1 MEEIFVVLCKI
12 FLLAA
17 WLFSYFLKDFP
28 QSYEISQ
35 HQTEKVGID
44 MRLVATSTVED
55 GALLGKAIY
64 NDQGQILLNVGVR
77 LEKKILDRLLEFGI
91 DYLYINDPDTDDLI
105 LTNSISDELRVNAIK
120 SIGDSFKQI
129 QLDTKIS
136 QSFVIE
142 KSARKFKKLIS
153 ILLDE
158 LQRSKELLNL
168 LSDVFIHDHYIF
180 SHSLNVT
187 LYALAIGIEMKLP
200 PKELELLGLGA
211 ILHDVGKM
219 KVPEEILS
227 KPGRLTAEE
236 FQVIKAHAEDG
247 FQLLRNIPTV
257 PLIVAHCAY
266 QHHERLNGSGYPRGL
281 KDDDIHLFGRIL
293 GVADV
298 FDAVTSNRVYRP
310 AMLPHEGLE
319 ILYSGSG
326 NLFDPKVVDAFRK
339 AVAIYPIG
347 LTVVLSDGRKG
358 VVAAQNPGLSERPI
372 IRVLEE
378 NDQRVKPYEINLQ
391 SNLSIMIVSCDTIM
405 KYEYANNY

>member
-1 MEEIFVVLCKI
+1 
-12 FLLAA
+12 
-17 WLFSYFLKDFP
+17 
-28 QSYEISQ
+28 
-35 HQTEKVGID
+35 
-44 MRLVATSTVED
+44 MRLVATTSVDE

-64 NDQGQILLNVGVR
+64 NDQGQILLNEGAR
-77 LEKKILDRLLEFGI
+77 LEGRILNRLLDFGI
-91 DYLYINDPDTDDLI
+91 DYIYIKDPDTDDII
-105 LTNSISDELRVNAIK
+105 LANSISDELRVSAIMT
-120 SIGDSFKQI
+120 IGETFKQI
-129 QLDTKIS
+129 QLDTNIS
-136 QSFVIE
+136 HSFVLE

-153 ILLDE
+153 VLLGE

-200 PKELELLGLGA
+200 PKELEQLGLGA

-219 KVPEEILS
+219 KVPEEILA
-227 KPGRLTAEE
+227 KPGKLTAEE
-236 FQVIKAHAEDG
+236 FKIIKAHAEDG
-247 FQLLRNIPTV
+247 FQILRNIPTV

-266 QHHERLNGSGYPRGL
+266 QHHERMNGSGYPRGL
-281 KDDDIHLFGRIL
+281 KGDEIHLFGRIL

-326 NLFDPKVVDAFRK
+326 SLFDPMVVDAFRR

-347 LTVVLSDGRKG
+347 LTVILSDGRKG
-358 VVAAQNPGLSERPI
+358 VVSAQNPGLSERPI
-372 IRVLEE
+372 VRVLEE
-378 NDQRVKPYEINLQ
+378 DGQRVVPYELDLKVY
-391 SNLSIMIVSCDTIM
+391 LSLMIVNCDTII